1 VWLRRISKQWVELL
15 LRGSIHPLA
24 GRVLAWLEVV
34 SCYWASSLSSRVVA
48 LISRLSFNVWGVDL
62 LWGLRNN
69 SAGRFLLT

>member
-15 LRGSIHPLA
+15 LRGSIYPLA
-24 GRVLAWLEVV
+24 GRILAWLEVV

-69 SAGRFLLT
+69 SVGRFLLT